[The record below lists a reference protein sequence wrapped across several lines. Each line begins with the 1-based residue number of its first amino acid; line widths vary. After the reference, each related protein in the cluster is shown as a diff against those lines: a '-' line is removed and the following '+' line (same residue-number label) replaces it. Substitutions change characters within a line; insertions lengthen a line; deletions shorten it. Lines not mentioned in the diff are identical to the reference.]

1 MRHPAVAILCALMLF
16 GGALPAGSQPSGPRF
31 TLAEALA
38 RARDVSPEGAAARAR
53 VEAARRAAGETA
65 TMPNP
70 TVEFRSENWASGT
83 SRSVLPLDIFAEVT
97 QILELGGKRG
107 ARRGVAEANLGAMQA
122 HEAVA
127 RRELAADISRTY
139 LDALRLRE
147 RQRTLA
153 AQGTDLQEMVRIL
166 ERRVEV
172 GTTAEL
178 DLLKLRTEE
187 ARLGTDLLRT
197 EVAAQRALVQLTSR
211 VRVEAALDA
220 LEAPAL
226 PALPAID
233 DDSAIKR
240 RPDVLAAERAVAS
253 ARQTLRVEDA
263 RGTPDPALNAGY
275 KRTAGY
281 NTGLFTE
288 TMPLPLW
295 DRNHVARIV
304 AQCQVTAAELERA
317 AVERRARGELTSTRM
332 AAGRLSER
340 ARDVRARLVDPAR
353 GAREAARAAF
363 ASGALDVLRL
373 VDAERVFTDATLVAI
388 DIEIDAV
395 AAAIEARLA
404 AGEEPLP

>member
-1 MRHPAVAILCALMLF
+1 MRHPAVTILCALMLF
-16 GGALPAGSQPSGPRF
+16 GGALPAGSQSVGPRF

-38 RARDVSPEGAAARAR
+38 RARDESAEGAAARAR
-53 VEAARRAAGETA
+53 VDAARRAAGETA
-65 TMPNP
+65 AMPNP
-70 TVEFRSENWASGT
+70 TVEFRSENWASGV

-122 HEAVA
+122 HEAVV

-147 RQRTLA
+147 RRRTLA
-153 AQGTDLQEMVRIL
+153 DQGADLQEMVRIL

-226 PALPAID
+226 PALPGLD

-240 RPDVLAAERAVAS
+240 RPDVQAAERAVVS
-253 ARQTLRVEDA
+253 AHQTLRVEDA

-281 NTGLFTE
+281 HTGLFTV

-304 AQCQVTAAELERA
+304 AQGQVTAAELERA
-317 AVERRARGELTSTRM
+317 AVERRARAELTATRV

-404 AGEEPLP
+404 AGEDPLP